1 MVMDKKEEKE
11 LLAKARKGNVDAMF
25 ELGNLYSFEGNEEEA
40 NKWWKKAGRKGHK
53 GAKSSR
59 KGTLLGKRPMDG
71 CTVFLLVLVAFIVA
85 FIVAGFT
92 IGWGN
97 AFAGLFVL
105 GAIVFFISTDNN

>member
-1 MVMDKKEEKE
+1 MDKKEEKE
-11 LLAKARKGNVDAMF
+11 LLAKARKGNVNAMF

-53 GAKSSR
+53 VAKKSR
-59 KGTLLGKRPMDG
+59 KGTLLKKRPMDG
-71 CTVFLLVLVAFIVA
+71 CTVFILVLFAIFVA

-97 AFAGLFVL
+97 AFWGLCVL
-105 GAIVFFISTDNN
+105 GVIVFLIISGNNN